1 MTAFLF
7 DRIRTYGDALAVA
20 EPSGTCT
27 YAELNAQIDV
37 WSRRFAAAG
46 IPPGAVVSLEGD
58 YGRNAISAFL
68 ALLAAEAIIVPLS
81 RDSAPQRDTFLEIG
95 EVEWRVVTTDGESV
109 TRCGAGATHAH
120 YQTLRGRNNPGL
132 VLFSSGST
140 GKPKGAVHDLALL
153 LKKFETKRHA
163 FRTLVFLQL
172 DHIGGVNTLLY
183 TLANGGAVVV
193 AGDRSPRGVCE
204 TIARHGAE
212 LLPTS
217 PTFLNLLLVSE
228 EYRRVDLS
236 SLKLITYGTEP
247 MPTHTLARA
256 NDCFPNVRFLQTYGM
271 TELGILRSQSRDDR
285 SLWVRVGGEG
295 FETKVVSG
303 RLWIRAESAMLGYLN
318 APSAFDDEGFFDTGD
333 LVETDGEWVRFLGR
347 DSDVINVGGT
357 KVFPAEVEAVL
368 LEMDNVED
376 AVVFSEPN
384 AISGQTVV
392 ATVRFRTEEPIAQF
406 KVRMRRFCLERL
418 APYKVP
424 TRVTPASGPLHTAR
438 FKRSRRTMTAS
449 ASPAA
454 EAV

>member
-1 MTAFLF
+1 MGAFLF
-7 DRIRTYGDALAVA
+7 DRIRTGGDAVAVA

-27 YAELNAQIDV
+27 YRDLQAQIDD
-37 WSRRFAAAG
+37 WCARFAGAG
-46 IPPGAVVSLEGD
+46 LPQGAVVSLEGD
-58 YGRNAISAFL
+58 YGRASISAFL
-68 ALLAAEAIIVPLS
+68 ALLAVRAVIVPLS
-81 RDSAPQRDTFLEIG
+81 RDSAAQRDSFLEIG
-95 EVEWRVVTTDGESV
+95 EVEWRVAAGDGVSV
-109 TRCGAGATHAH
+109 TPTGRSATHAH
-120 YQTLRGRNNPGL
+120 YQALRAAQHPGL

-140 GKPKGAVHDLALL
+140 GRPKAAVHDLALL
-153 LKKFETKRHA
+153 LKKFETPRHA
-163 FRTLVFLQL
+163 YRTLVFLQL

-193 AGDRSPRGVCE
+193 AGDRSPRGVCA
-204 TIARHGAE
+204 TIERHRAE

-228 EYRRVDLS
+228 EYTRHDLS

-247 MPTHTLARA
+247 MPVHTLQRA
-256 NDCFPNVRFLQTYGM
+256 NDCFPAVRFLQTYGM

-318 APSAFDDEGFFDTGD
+318 APSPFDADRFFDTGD
-333 LVETDGEWVRFLGR
+333 LVEVDGEWVRFLGR

-376 AVVFSEPN
+376 AVVCGQAN

-392 ATVRFRTEEPIAQF
+392 ATVRLRGGETIAEF
-406 KVRMRRFCLERL
+406 KIRMRRYCLERL

-424 TRVTPASGPLHTAR
+424 TRVVAASGPLHTER
-438 FKRSRRTMTAS
+438 FKRSRKS
-449 ASPAA
+449 L
-454 EAV
+454 AVAVEGAV